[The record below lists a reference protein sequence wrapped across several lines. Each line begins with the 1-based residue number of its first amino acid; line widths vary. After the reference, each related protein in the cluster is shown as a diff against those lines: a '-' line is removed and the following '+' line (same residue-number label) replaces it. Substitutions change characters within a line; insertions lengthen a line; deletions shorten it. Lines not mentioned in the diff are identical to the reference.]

1 MLDICHMTGSAEIL
15 EVRNLAEHL
24 QRWDHSSSRAL
35 ERL

>member
-1 MLDICHMTGSAEIL
+1 MLDICQNDWSAEIL

-35 ERL
+35 ELL